1 MLNRIDFKKKN
12 FIEISLCRAFLDY
25 YDQWQEEAAR
35 RAEAVMFTKHEE
47 LDKEMDF
54 QMHLHEPRRLRIETN
69 IHNVR
74 TGKNSHSN

>member
-1 MLNRIDFKKKN
+1 
-12 FIEISLCRAFLDY
+12 
-25 YDQWQEEAAR
+25 
-35 RAEAVMFTKHEE
+35 MFTKHEE